1 MDEFKQRM
9 ERVIGDAGLL
19 MPHKPDRYD
28 PGDRLTVEITGVVPA
43 RRGTATLEVE
53 KFVGGGFAGQV
64 YRVRLVGLKTPEGP
78 LEGLEAGGTYAVK
91 IIVPPSRFSLLF
103 RNMLYWLAYQGPFSA
118 QVNEDAAR
126 SGVLWQKMI
135 RRAARIH
142 FGDERAVVD
151 TFATFFDENLDSHAE
166 INEWVEGRTWLYE
179 VEDRLIGRQRR
190 VRRDGRILDES
201 GGSAEYLE
209 KRSFMI
215 RFVNLLHELG
225 APEFAR
231 QYEWWTMKS
240 QPNVLKRIGRN
251 DPATGRLTAIDFRA
265 GLALLPFL
273 PMSPADFRLIL
284 KGLRRGDLV
293 QFDRGDVERL
303 DAFCRENRDSFEDL
317 QPALEELKVR
327 DAAYRESLPDLSHHH
342 VRLLTKRDL
351 RRSVRRGLVDGWRV
365 RGQVDEEHAGVLK
378 TSAWRFLICL
388 LAGFIPFLGRFF
400 RRVWGNSLYRRH
412 LGRVLGS
419 FTYLRRRLRAGRA
432 AKLIAWQRAG
442 RGSDGR
448 LERLLDRPARF
459 YAQRFLFGWLPAS
472 WHRFV
477 TEPRYAW
484 DRLKTAATYP
494 IKLYF
499 NAAFREQW
507 LVDQID
513 AGERDGMLTP
523 EEAGQIR
530 ASARDPFIQ
539 KYLKCVAVHVCT
551 VPVTQVVAI
560 LLAGYAWLRFG
571 STWQEGMAYAGG
583 VLLFFQ
589 ATPIS
594 PGSLVRGFYVLY
606 LMIRERNWHNYR
618 VAVFVSFWHY
628 VGYLG
633 FPLQMVTEYPSLA
646 RFMAGNWA
654 AGIVRIIPVFG
665 ERGALFE
672 HWIYDLFFNLPITLG
687 RKFRRKKKST
697 SS

>member
-1 MDEFKQRM
+1 MDDFKQLM
-9 ERVIGDAGLL
+9 ERVIDDADLL

-28 PGDRLTVEITGVVPA
+28 PGDRLTVAVTGVVPA

-64 YRVRLVGLKTPEGP
+64 YRVNLVDLLTSEGP
-78 LEGLEAGGTYAVK
+78 LEGLVTGGTYAVK

-103 RNMLYWLAYQGPFSA
+103 RNALYWLAYQGPFSA

-135 RRAARIH
+135 RRASRIH

-151 TFATFFDENLDSHAE
+151 TYATFFDENLESHAE

-179 VEDRLIGRQRR
+179 LEDRLIGRQRR
-190 VRRDGRILDES
+190 VRRDGRIIDGR
-201 GGSAEYLE
+201 GGSVEFLE

-215 RFVNLLHELG
+215 RFVHLLHELG

-231 QYEWWTMKS
+231 QYEWWTLKS
-240 QPNVLKRIGRN
+240 QPNVLKRIGRE
-251 DPATGRLTAIDFRA
+251 DAAAGRLTAIDFRA

-273 PMSPADFRLIL
+273 PMSPADFGLIW

-293 QFDRGDVERL
+293 QFDRGDVARL
-303 DAFCRENRDSFEDL
+303 ETFCRENRDSFEDL
-317 QPALEELKVR
+317 QPALAELKQR
-327 DAAYRESLPDLSHHH
+327 DAAYRESLPDLTHHH
-342 VRLLTKRDL
+342 IRLLADRDL
-351 RRSVRRGLVDGWRV
+351 RSSVRRGLVNGWRV
-365 RGQVDEEHAGVLK
+365 RGQVDEAHAATLNA
-378 TSAWRFLICL
+378 SSWRFLFCL
-388 LAGFIPFLGRFF
+388 LAGFVPFLGRLF
-400 RRVWGNSLYRRH
+400 RRAWGNSRYRRH

-419 FTYLRRRLRAGRA
+419 YDYMRRRLRAGRA

-442 RGSDGR
+442 RGNDDR
-448 LERLLDRPARF
+448 LARLLDRPARF
-459 YAQRFLFGWLPAS
+459 YAQRFLLGWLPAS
-472 WHRFV
+472 WHRFF

-484 DRLKTAATYP
+484 DRLKTAVTYP
-494 IKLYF
+494 VKLYF
-499 NAAFREQW
+499 DAAFREQW
-507 LVDQID
+507 LMEQIET
-513 AGERDGMLTP
+513 GRRDGMLTD
-523 EEAGQIR
+523 EEAEHIKR
-530 ASARDPFIQ
+530 RARDPFIQ

-551 VPVTQVVAI
+551 VPVTQVVAAI
-560 LLAGYAWLRFG
+560 IAGYFMVRHG
-571 STWQEGMAYAGG
+571 VDTKEGWGLALGTLA
-583 VLLFFQ
+583 FFQ
-589 ATPIS
+589 VTPVS
-594 PGSLVRGFYVLY
+594 PGSLTRGFYVLY

-672 HWIYDLFFNLPITLG
+672 HWVYDLFFNLPITIG
-687 RKFRRKKKST
+687 RMLRRKKKSV
-697 SS
+697 S